1 MSTLERIRT
10 GLSDLTPGES
20 RVAAALLDAP
30 EAFVQSSITDLAEAA
45 GTGIATVV
53 RCCQRL
59 GFSGYQE
66 VKLGLVRDL
75 GPRRGTGSTDPLET
89 GTGPSALFER
99 VGRQIA
105 AAGAKLDIRAF
116 EAAVEAIGSAHEVLI
131 IGFGTSA
138 SVAMDVAYRL
148 QLLGIRTQQ
157 RSDPHQAHVV
167 AASLGPDD
175 VCLAVSHTG
184 ATRETLLSATA
195 AEQSGA
201 TVIGLTSYH
210 RSPLADVAHH
220 VLATGIRGLQINLA
234 LGDGAPEL
242 PTVSRLTHLVIG
254 DAIVAAL
261 AERDSE
267 HADARYA
274 RNHAIM
280 AEHLL

>member
-1 MSTLERIRT
+1 MNTLERIRS
-10 GLSDLTPGES
+10 GLDALTPSEA

-30 EAFVQSSITDLAEAA
+30 DALVQSSITDLAEVA

-66 VKLGLVRDL
+66 VKLGLARDL
-75 GPRRGTGSTDPLET
+75 GPRSGPGGVGGTDAVAEPREH
-89 GTGPSALFER
+89 FER
-99 VGRQIA
+99 VGREIT
-105 AAGAKLDIRAF
+105 AAGATLDLQAF
-116 EAAVEAIGSAHEVLI
+116 EAAVGAVSAAHEVLVV
-131 IGFGTSA
+131 GFGTSA

-148 QLLGIRTQQ
+148 QLLGVRTQH
-157 RSDPHQAHVV
+157 RSDPHQAHIV
-167 AASLGPDD
+167 AASLSADD
-175 VCLAVSHTG
+175 VCFAVSHTG
-184 ATRETLLSATA
+184 ATRETLLCATSADGV
-195 AEQSGA
+195 GA

-254 DAIVAAL
+254 DAIVAAI
-261 AERDSE
+261 AARDRDS
-267 HADARYA
+267 ADGRYA
-274 RNHAIM
+274 LNHQVM
-280 AEHLL
+280 AEHML